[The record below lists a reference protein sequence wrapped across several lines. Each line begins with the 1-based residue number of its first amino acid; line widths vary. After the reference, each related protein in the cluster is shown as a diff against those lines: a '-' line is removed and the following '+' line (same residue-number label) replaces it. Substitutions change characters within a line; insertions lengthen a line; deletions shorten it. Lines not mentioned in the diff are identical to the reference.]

1 MAHLVGTVGG
11 DTLVGTPDDDLIEG
25 LAGNDRIVIGDAPG
39 NDTILGGD
47 GGDTL
52 DASGQTAGTTVSY
65 SGAGEGTLVRGRTA
79 SALRGSSGSISG
91 GATMPSRRPAPRPG
105 ST

>member
-52 DASGQTAGTTVSY
+52 DASGQSVGTTVSY
-65 SGAGEGTLVRGRTA
+65 SGAGEGTRRGEADPVGA
-79 SALRGSSGSISG
+79 SGDDG
-91 GATMPSRRPAPRPG
+91 GVLGAECGMLHG
-105 ST
+105 